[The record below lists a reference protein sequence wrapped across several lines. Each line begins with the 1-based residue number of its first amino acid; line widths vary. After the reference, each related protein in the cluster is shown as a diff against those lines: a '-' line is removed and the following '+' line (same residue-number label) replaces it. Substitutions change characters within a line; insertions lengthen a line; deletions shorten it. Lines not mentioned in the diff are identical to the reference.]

1 MAIVKEVPEPWK
13 DNVDRLWRAACRS
26 YAIIWGLLGNSMR
39 ELGTDGIETLKKA
52 MRKVAET
59 QAPKAFESGRFERNA
74 RGIAKYMEFAD
85 ATLGMFVE
93 VPEATERRAVFRILK
108 CPLYEEPR
116 TDTTIEVC
124 DANSEFERTASKIA
138 NPKLE
143 CRVTKLLT
151 KGDPYCEW
159 VFELK
164 E

>member
-1 MAIVKEVPEPWK
+1 MSIVKEIPEAWK
-13 DNVDRLWRAACRS
+13 DNVDKLWRAACRS
-26 YAIIWGLLGNSMR
+26 YAMIWGLLGNSMR
-39 ELGTDGIETLKKA
+39 ELGKDGIEALKKA
-52 MRKVAET
+52 MRKVAEM

-74 RGIAKYMEFAD
+74 RGMAKYMEFAD

-93 VPEATERRAVFRILK
+93 VPEATEGRAVFRILK
-108 CPLYEEPR
+108 CPLYVDPR
-116 TDTTIEVC
+116 VDTTQEVC
-124 DANSEFERTASKIA
+124 DAYSEFERTAAKIA

-143 CRVTKLLT
+143 CRVTRLLS